1 LEHLPLYLWIQFTN
15 ISSTNSASS
24 SSSNGSSQNSDDAPS
39 SIGLTLVE
47 GLEEKLE
54 VFFNEGNSGSSRSSS
69 HSSLRTEKSSP
80 HESSQGFA
88 GESSGPGLLTIERL
102 EAFLDEAPNGANGV
116 SRTPSLSEGPAVEEY
131 LSPTI
136 TLHETGD
143 ASPPG
148 TRRQPSYSPIT
159 EQGSDNKNAQSKS
172 ENPFS

>member
-1 LEHLPLYLWIQFTN
+1 MEHPLHL
-15 ISSTNSASS
+15 ASS

-39 SIGLTLVE
+39 SIGRTLVE
-47 GLEEKLE
+47 GLEEELE

-69 HSSLRTEKSSP
+69 HSSLQTDNGSP
-80 HESSQGFA
+80 HESSQGSA
-88 GESSGPGLLTIERL
+88 GESSGPGLLTVEGL
-102 EAFLDEAPNGANGV
+102 EAFSDEVPNGANGANGV

-136 TLHETGD
+136 TVHETGN

-148 TRRQPSYSPIT
+148 TPRQPSYSQIT
-159 EQGSDNKNAQSKS
+159 EQGSDNKSGQSKS